1 MNKYSDDELFE
12 ELLKIAVIEKCEK
25 EIEDYPPK
33 NEIIKTVIPSK
44 YDHKVKRHMIS
55 FYYRNAFSHIFRTGR
70 RAAGAAALTVGI
82 VLGGLVL
89 SSQETK
95 ASLFT
100 AIIEICEKY
109 LGFQMTLENKDSAIP
124 YEYELGYLPKGY
136 TKTKEV
142 AVDYV
147 IRKIYKND
155 ETGESIELNIMPK
168 GSAYHKTDHE
178 QYAVSDCTINGY
190 DGQIL
195 MSRSGGNNKI
205 IWTTK
210 DAELYIKGPFNKK
223 ELKKIAK
230 SLY

>member
-33 NEIIKTVIPSK
+33 NEIIKTVIPLK

-70 RAAGAAALTVGI
+70 RVAGAAALTVGI

-136 TKTKEV
+136 VKTNEEV
-142 AVDYV
+142 LKFS
-147 IRKIYKND
+147 IKKIYKND
-155 ETGESIELNIMPK
+155 ETGGIIELFIIIQGK
-168 GSAYHKTDHE
+168 AYHQTDDE
-178 QYAVSDCTINGY
+178 EYAISNCTINGF

-195 MSRSGGNNKI
+195 MSKTGGDNKI
-205 IWTTK
+205 IWATTE
-210 DAELYIKGPFNKK
+210 AEINIKSFLSEK